1 MSTNKAQKRGLTL
14 IETMVAI
21 ALLMLA
27 LIPPMSLA
35 SQALTSAFY
44 ARNQITAFY
53 LAQEG
58 IEIVRAVRDA
68 NIIALAEGN
77 SSVNIFDNIPHGASL
92 AAAPEFTVDS
102 LQTTSNALNVCQQTG
117 GVYHCPPLQTNGSL
131 YSYSLSCGVVGGAW
145 TTQDCPSGSGW
156 TDTTFTRYVQ
166 AYVINGNSDELRV
179 TVTVTWQLGS
189 FSTRTFTISEDLY
202 KWVTS

>member
-1 MSTNKAQKRGLTL
+1 MGPDHFVRSPNTKFYDVRRRHETREPGRYAAIQGGVLYQRTGGGAGEHRLDLRHPGDRGTTHIEPMSTNKAQKRGLTL

-92 AAAPEFTVDS
+92 
-102 LQTTSNALNVCQQTG
+102 
-117 GVYHCPPLQTNGSL
+117 
-131 YSYSLSCGVVGGAW
+131 
-145 TTQDCPSGSGW
+145 
-156 TDTTFTRYVQ
+156 
-166 AYVINGNSDELRV
+166 
-179 TVTVTWQLGS
+179 
-189 FSTRTFTISEDLY
+189 
-202 KWVTS
+202 